1 MLKTGIMLLAFS
13 AAAAARGEAQT
24 PAASPSSPSSSN
36 ASISVGYEA
45 HRDHVRYEFAN
56 PSNFDT
62 PFLVPHK
69 FVQTY
74 VADNQWVVAA
84 ARYPFLGDMW
94 QTEVG
99 LTPTRTTFAS
109 DLDTFFNPGGDEIVS
124 GTAGD
129 VSMHALRFAQWS
141 EGRLWGVPVRAGY
154 VYRRDVADFHPADR
168 LVTHSNPPST
178 SQIPISTHETTI
190 SQVHEGLI
198 GIWRETA
205 VARWLVIGGLDVSP
219 LTTAQLTTILPE
231 KYPGQDIR
239 FRAKVAALA
248 GRLQVAWQ
256 RGKWPVAFTANYGRT
271 WSYRSSSQY
280 SRDALQLGVRV
291 GFQP

>member
-1 MLKTGIMLLAFS
+1 MMIACS
-13 AAAAARGEAQT
+13 AAAVAPGEAQT
-24 PAASPSSPSSSN
+24 TASPASSPSLSD
-36 ASISVGYEA
+36 ASVSVGYDV
-45 HRDHVRYEFAN
+45 HRDHVRYEFEN
-56 PSNFDT
+56 PSSFDT

-74 VADNQWVVAA
+74 IANNQWVVAT

-94 QTEVG
+94 ETELG

-109 DLDTFFNPGGDEIVS
+109 DLDTFFNPDGDVIVA

-168 LVTHSNPPST
+168 LVTHSKPPST
-178 SQIPISTHETTI
+178 SRTPINTHETTI

-198 GIWRETA
+198 GVWREAA
-205 VARWLVIGGLDVSP
+205 VARWLIIGGVDVSP

-248 GRLQVAWQ
+248 GRLQIIWQ
-256 RGKWPVAFTANYGRT
+256 RGKWPIAVTANYGRT

-280 SRDALQLGVRV
+280 SRDALQAGVRV

>member
-1 MLKTGIMLLAFS
+1 MLKTVAMILAVS
-13 AAAAARGEAQT
+13 AAGAARSEAQT
-24 PAASPSSPSSSN
+24 PTPPPASSDP
-36 ASISVGYEA
+36 SISVGYEV
-45 HRDHVRYEFAN
+45 HRDHVRYEFEN

-74 VADNQWVVAA
+74 VANNQWIVAT

-94 QTEVG
+94 QTELG

-109 DLDTFFNPGGDEIVS
+109 DLDTFFNPDGDVIVS
-124 GTAGD
+124 GTSGD

-154 VYRRDVADFHPADR
+154 VYRRDVAEFQPADR
-168 LVTHSNPPST
+168 IVTHSNPPST
-178 SQIPISTHETTI
+178 SRTPITTHETTI
-190 SQVHEGLI
+190 SQVHESLI
-198 GIWRETA
+198 GVWREA
-205 VARWLVIGGLDVSP
+205 VVARRWLVVGGVDVSP
-219 LTTAQLTTILPE
+219 FIAAQLTTILPE

-239 FRAKVAALA
+239 FQAKAAGVAA
-248 GRLQVAWQ
+248 RLQVTWQ
-256 RGKWPVAFTANYGRT
+256 RGRWPVVLTANYGRT
-271 WSYRSSSQY
+271 WSYRASSQY
-280 SRDALQLGVRV
+280 SRDALQVGVRF